1 MYQQESML
9 PAKLYY
15 NPKEERFADH
25 YRRWQGIPSI
35 EVSSAGRIFVNFY
48 TGQAA
53 EVGGNVM
60 LLCISDDHG
69 TSFHNAL
76 VVEHPHPECRIYDP
90 ALWIDPLGRLWVFWA
105 QAHGFH
111 DARSGVWCSICNNP
125 DSEKL
130 TFSAPRRIANG
141 IMINKPIVTQTGAWL
156 FPCCLWHDG
165 CGAPPTE
172 DHGLDHEKYSNA
184 YVSYDQGKTIT
195 LLGSANIP
203 QRSFDES
210 MMVEKKDGSIW
221 MLVRTFYGI
230 GESFSYD
237 GGKTWTPGKPSHID
251 GPCSRFH
258 IRRLKSGRLLMIN
271 HYHFTE
277 HIDLADIMNQGNVK
291 TWKGRSHLTAMLS
304 EDDGATWPYTLLL
317 DERNDVSYPDAA
329 ECDDGFIYVTYDWQ
343 RVKERE
349 ILLAKFTEEDIL
361 LGKINNHDSKLRIL
375 VNKATGQPDV
385 S

>member
-165 CGAPPTE
+165 C
-172 DHGLDHEKYSNA
+172 
-184 YVSYDQGKTIT
+184 
-195 LLGSANIP
+195 
-203 QRSFDES
+203 
-210 MMVEKKDGSIW
+210 
-221 MLVRTFYGI
+221 
-230 GESFSYD
+230 
-237 GGKTWTPGKPSHID
+237 
-251 GPCSRFH
+251 
-258 IRRLKSGRLLMIN
+258 
-271 HYHFTE
+271 
-277 HIDLADIMNQGNVK
+277 
-291 TWKGRSHLTAMLS
+291 
-304 EDDGATWPYTLLL
+304 
-317 DERNDVSYPDAA
+317 
-329 ECDDGFIYVTYDWQ
+329 
-343 RVKERE
+343 
-349 ILLAKFTEEDIL
+349 
-361 LGKINNHDSKLRIL
+361 
-375 VNKATGQPDV
+375 
-385 S
+385 